1 MVVEISFTENA
12 LRWKKLLSEKDWEE
26 IITFLN
32 CILKNLFQKEVY
44 LSILFT
50 DDTFIQYLN
59 RQWRKKDKP
68 TDVLSFPQDF
78 PPRTFSENLSPEE
91 ELKEATEKCLS
102 CNVLGD
108 IVISLER
115 AFYQSKEYEITL
127 KEEIKRLLVHGL
139 VHLLGFDHEINEDS
153 EKKFQSVE
161 RIVYTFGICQAN
173 QK

>member
-1 MVVEISFTENA
+1 MLNIENA
-12 LRWKKLLSEKDWEE
+12 TTVQLDYNLLEKISDELTTKE
-26 IITFLN
+26 IDLDICYNPT
-32 CILKNLFQKEVY
+32 IQKY
-44 LSILFT
+44 NAL
-50 DDTFIQYLN
+50 Y
-59 RQWRKKDKP
+59 RGKDKP

-102 CNVLGD
+102 CKVLGD

-153 EKKFQSVE
+153 EKKFQSIE